1 MACCL
6 LCFDDAPLEDDPKGN
21 RPYKFQISMM
31 DSLTKG
37 QPVCC
42 LTYFCPC
49 CVNMWIRY
57 KVLDK
62 DMRKYTC
69 CQGYLNNPCFTAGN
83 CGEETCP
90 WLCLGLE
97 SCLCLGPSMSS
108 SRIYVMDQYDL
119 RPDGCD
125 NRIVRFTNCLM
136 CFSVILDILAIFIP
150 CLDDAAHIVDFISNV
165 VYHTTI
171 GCMAGQVNYEIDFRK
186 EFEVVVSNEFSPIAV
201 PIKEEPYQS

>member
-6 LCFDDAPLEDDPKGN
+6 ICFDDAPLEDDPKGN

-37 QPVCC
+37 
-42 LTYFCPC
+42 
-49 CVNMWIRY
+49 
-57 KVLDK
+57 
-62 DMRKYTC
+62 
-69 CQGYLNNPCFTAGN
+69 N

-108 SRIYVMDQYDL
+108 SRMYVMDQYDL

-136 CFSVILDILAIFIP
+136 CFSVILDILAIFFP
-150 CLDDAAHIVDFISNV
+150 CLDDAANIVNFISNV

-171 GCMAGQVNYEIDFRK
+171 GCMAGQVSYEIDFRK